1 MALADLG
8 KYDLLDLIL
17 GSSWPEEKQ
26 ADTVLKFNYALS
38 GFLSEKLSSHFDEK
52 SDQEF
57 FELLKKPDVTEEQV
71 KDFYTAKV
79 PNFEKTIDE
88 LVLQFKKTFLLKVYQ
103 NKVNQLRGS
112 LKGMEKTMEKE
123 RTDVQT
129 NLMRMI
135 GDELSTYEQML
146 LYCEQDNWD
155 KVWGLIQTL
164 PH

>member
-17 GSSWPEEKQ
+17 ASSWPEEKK

-57 FELLKKPDVTEEQV
+57 FELLKKPDITEQQV
-71 KDFYTAKV
+71 KDFYSSKV
-79 PNFEKTIDE
+79 PDFEGVIDQ
-88 LVLQFKKTFLLKVYQ
+88 LVLEFKKMFLMKVYQ
-103 NKVNQLRGS
+103 NKISELKKS
-112 LKGMEKTMEKE
+112 LSGMEKAMEKE
-123 RTDVQT
+123 KTDIQT

-135 GDELSTYEQML
+135 GDESSTYEQML

-155 KVWGLIQTL
+155 KVWELIQTL